1 MVENTLIVER
11 SLSFE
16 KKIPIKPK
24 IRPHVIDFS

>member
-16 KKIPIKPK
+16 KEIPIKPK
-24 IRPHVIDFS
+24 TRPHVIDFS